1 MADRDTRH
9 MAVNEL
15 RLAHKSSQGE
25 HLIRFVDAFFD
36 EGKILIAMECAA
48 HVGSRVRVNP
58 NPNPNPNPNAMSEAE
73 PGPVWPG
80 CQRGPGG

>member
-15 RLAHKSSQGE
+15 RLAHKASQGE

-36 EGKILIAMECAA
+36 E
-48 HVGSRVRVNP
+48 VRVR
-58 NPNPNPNPNAMSEAE
+58 
-73 PGPVWPG
+73 G
-80 CQRGPGG
+80 